1 MEHYPSIPTRLA
13 AALILMRGEISLRDI
28 RSLPFV
34 ENNDSALEI
43 ALKLE
48 QYFDVEHY
56 ERVRSQSEFQ
66 IDNVIRIIEPTEKVQ
81 SYRNTAID
89 GIEEPLP
96 APENLAKSIR
106 EKFAPLGG
114 VELDPPVR

>member
-1 MEHYPSIPTRLA
+1 MEYYPSIPTRLA

-34 ENNDSALEI
+34 EDNESALEI

-48 QYFDVEHY
+48 QYFEVEHY
-56 ERVRSQSEFQ
+56 ERVRSHSEFQ
-66 IDNVIRIIEPTEKVQ
+66 IDNVIRIIEPTVKIQ
-81 SYRNTAID
+81 SHRDTA
-89 GIEEPLP
+89 PLP

-114 VELDPPVR
+114 VELESPAR

>member
-1 MEHYPSIPTRLA
+1 MEYYPSIPTRLA
-13 AALILMRGEISLRDI
+13 AALILLRGEISLRDI

-48 QYFDVEHY
+48 QYFEVEHY
-56 ERVRSQSEFQ
+56 ERVRSQSEYE
-66 IDNVIRIIEPTEKVQ
+66 IDHVIRLVEPTVNVQ
-81 SYRNTAID
+81 SNRDTAID

-96 APENLAKSIR
+96 APENLAKSIH

-114 VELDPPVR
+114 VELDIPLR